1 MHATGGKRAAGY
13 LLVLAGGSALLL
25 GAASWAE
32 GAVARSRARESWERS
47 EAERAVHAARA
58 SVVGSLAPASRARG
72 TPVARLLIP
81 AIGLD
86 EIVVEG
92 VGRRELNAGPGHLP
106 ETVLPGEPGNAAL
119 SAHRDRHFARFGDL
133 AVGDTVV
140 TETPDRRIAWRV
152 VSLRVVDRETPAIF
166 PSSGPMLTLTTCW
179 PIRWFGPAPHRL
191 IVTASPL
198 GLR

>member
-1 MHATGGKRAAGY
+1 MRAPGRRLTGR

-25 GAASWAE
+25 GGASWAE
-32 GAVARSRARESWERS
+32 GAAARSRARDAWELG
-47 EAERAVHAARA
+47 EAERAVRAARA
-58 SVVGSLAPASRARG
+58 SVVAPLAPASRARG

-106 ETVLPGEPGNAAL
+106 ETVLPGEPGNSAL

-133 AVGDTVV
+133 AIGDTVV
-140 TETPDRRIAWRV
+140 TET
-152 VSLRVVDRETPAIF
+152 S
-166 PSSGPMLTLTTCW
+166 
-179 PIRWFGPAPHRL
+179 
-191 IVTASPL
+191 
-198 GLR
+198 

>member
-1 MHATGGKRAAGY
+1 MRATAGRRLAGR

-32 GAVARSRARESWERS
+32 GAAARSRARAAWERG

-58 SVVGSLAPASRARG
+58 SVVGPLAPASRARG
-72 TPVARLLIP
+72 APVARLLIP

-92 VGRRELNAGPGHLP
+92 IGPRELNAGPGHLP
-106 ETVLPGEPGNAAL
+106 ETVLPGEPGNSAL

-133 AVGDTVV
+133 AIGDTVV
-140 TETPDRRIAWRV
+140 TETSDRRIAWRV
-152 VSLRVVDRETPAIF
+152 ATMRVVDADAPAIF
-166 PSSGPMLTLTTCW
+166 PTSGPTLTLTTCW
-179 PIRWFGPAPHRL
+179 PIRWFGPAPRRL

-198 GLR
+198 